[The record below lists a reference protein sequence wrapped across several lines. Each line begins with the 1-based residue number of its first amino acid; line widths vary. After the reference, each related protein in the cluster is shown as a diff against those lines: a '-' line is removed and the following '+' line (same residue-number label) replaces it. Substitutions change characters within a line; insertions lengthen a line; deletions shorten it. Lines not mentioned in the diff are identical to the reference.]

1 MSWLDLF
8 YMQGENLGFLCQL
21 VPIYFVIGLGHEV
34 ASFELEEM
42 DSERPNWVFP
52 LFSFLV

>member
-8 YMQGENLGFLCQL
+8 YMQEENLGFLCQL

-42 DSERPNWVFP
+42 DSEQPNWVFP